1 MIVYRRVC
9 QQGAV
14 SIAELES
21 HRITCKYAIPVQ
33 FLLNHFIAVR
43 IGNETLFY
51 QIWGMRVG
59 RRIDKQS

>member
-1 MIVYRRVC
+1 M
-9 QQGAV
+9 
-14 SIAELES
+14 SIAQLES
-21 HRITCKYAIPVQ
+21 HRITYKYAIPVQ

-59 RRIDKQS
+59 RRIPGP